1 MLLAIYVL
9 ESMALNDGTY
19 KTLFSELKKY
29 LSLKADY
36 YKLTGVEKLSLLLS
50 AIAVAL
56 IATVLVLIALFY
68 LTSALQSYIG
78 QMIGIPLSY
87 VIIAVVYIVLGVL
100 VVVFKKSLIVNP
112 ICRLVSKIFLDKK

>member
-1 MLLAIYVL
+1 
-9 ESMALNDGTY
+9 MALYDGPY

-56 IATVLVLIALFY
+56 IATVLALIALFY

-78 QMIGIPLSY
+78 QMIGMPLSY

>member
-1 MLLAIYVL
+1 
-9 ESMALNDGTY
+9 MALNDGTY
-19 KTLFSELKKY
+19 KTLFSELKKC

-56 IATVLVLIALFY
+56 IVTVLALIALFY

-78 QMIGIPLSY
+78 QMIGMPLSY